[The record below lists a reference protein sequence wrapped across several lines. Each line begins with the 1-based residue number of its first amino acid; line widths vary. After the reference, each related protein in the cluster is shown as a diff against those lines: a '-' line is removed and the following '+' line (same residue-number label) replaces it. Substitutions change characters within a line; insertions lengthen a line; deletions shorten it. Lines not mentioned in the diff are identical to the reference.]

1 MLKQLGTWFVV
12 GLPLLIGIAP
22 YPQEGK
28 WAAQGDQSAQSLIN
42 MERQWAEADC
52 DGNLSIQQ
60 HLQTISKV
68 RLQTEPIWTDTW
80 LKRNGQWQIVAAQ
93 DNWAKTK

>member
-22 YPQEGK
+22 YAQEGK

-42 MERQWAEADC
+42 METERATQRPRKFR
-52 DGNLSIQQ
+52 IQ
-60 HLQTISKV
+60 
-68 RLQTEPIWTDTW
+68 
-80 LKRNGQWQIVAAQ
+80 
-93 DNWAKTK
+93 KTQNTRIASAVSVK